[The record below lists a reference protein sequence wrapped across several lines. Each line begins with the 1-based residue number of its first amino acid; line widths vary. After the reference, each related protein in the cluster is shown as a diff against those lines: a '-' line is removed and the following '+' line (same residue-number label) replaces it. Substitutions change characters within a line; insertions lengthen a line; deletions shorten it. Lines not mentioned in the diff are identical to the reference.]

1 MTIFVDKLTSMKR
14 FLLLFSIFLSLAASA
29 QKQRKDNF
37 WNDLNDFLNM
47 REDKSYA
54 KLDSNYIGRY
64 PYHWDARTFYTSTGL
79 HIINQGLSSYDLST
93 GMNHRVGVGISY
105 RGIGLSYSFAIG
117 KKLNFNLSADSYGK
131 HFCIEYALRFTSGLK
146 GIMISPT
153 GEIPNIDKLYL
164 GESRLNL
171 FWSFNP
177 RFSYA
182 AAMKQSK
189 IQRRSA
195 GSFIASLSWSAWDVL
210 TISDDEEIPLIIDNP
225 IGSLIYNLLSSNLL
239 YNRVSVGGGY
249 GYNLVL
255 GHQHWLLHGS
265 LVPMW
270 TVYESTMTYK
280 DGERNYYPFPNG
292 YIAMTAIARAGVYYR
307 WGEQW
312 SLGLSGV
319 INQMV
324 SRTHFSSKAEN
335 FSGFMGQDWYIRLS
349 LAFRFGTR

>member
-1 MTIFVDKLTSMKR
+1 MKR
-14 FLLLFSIFLSLAASA
+14 LLLLFSLFLSLTAAA
-29 QKQRKDNF
+29 QQRKDSF
-37 WNDLNDFLNM
+37 WNDLNDFMNM
-47 REDKSYA
+47 REDKGYA

-64 PYHWDARTFYTSTGL
+64 PYHWDARLFYTSNGL
-79 HIINQGLSSYDLST
+79 HFSGQGEGAIDLTT
-93 GMNHRVGVGISY
+93 GMNHRVGVGLSF
-105 RGIGLSYSFAIG
+105 RGLGLSYSKAIG
-117 KKLNFNLSADSYGK
+117 KKLNFNISIDSYSK
-131 HFCIEYALRFTSGLK
+131 HFCIEYALRFTGGLQ
-146 GIMISPT
+146 GNGISPT
-153 GEIPNIDKLYL
+153 GEIPNIDKIYL
-164 GESRLNL
+164 GESRMNL
-171 FWSFNP
+171 FWSFND

-210 TISDDEEIPLIIDNP
+210 IINEDEETPLIVDDP
-225 IGSLIYNLLSSNLL
+225 IGSLIYNLMSSNLL

-270 TVYESTMTYK
+270 TVYESKLTFL
-280 DGERNYYPFPNG
+280 DGERKYYPYPNG
-292 YIAMTAIARAGVYYR
+292 YIAMSVTARAGVYFR
-307 WGEQW
+307 WADRW

-324 SRTHFSSKAEN
+324 SRNHFSSKSEN
-335 FSGFMGQDWYIRLS
+335 FRGFMGQDWQVRLS
-349 LAFRFGTR
+349 LAYRFGFRRANP

>member
-1 MTIFVDKLTSMKR
+1 MKR

-37 WNDLNDFLNM
+37 WNDLNDFMNM
-47 REDKSYA
+47 REDKAYA

-79 HIINQGLSSYDLST
+79 NIINEGENTFSLST

-105 RGIGLSYSFAIG
+105 RGLGLSYSFALG
-117 KKLNFNLSADSYGK
+117 KKLNFNFSVDSYSK
-131 HFCIEYALRFTSGLK
+131 HFCIEYALRFTGGLNGFMLEK
-146 GIMISPT
+146 DGKPQ
-153 GEIPNIDKLYL
+153 NIDKLYL

-195 GSFIASLSWSAWDVL
+195 GSFIASVSWSAWDVL
-210 TISDDEEIPLIIDNP
+210 TLSEEDEIPLIIDNP
-225 IGSLIYNLLSSNLL
+225 VTSLIYNLMSSNML
-239 YNRVSVGGGY
+239 YNRISVGGGY

-270 TVYESTMTYK
+270 TVYESTLTFK
-280 DGERNYYPFPNG
+280 DGERNYIAYPNG
-292 YIAMTAIARAGVYYR
+292 YIAMSATARAGVYYR

-319 INQMV
+319 LNQMV
-324 SRTHFSSKAEN
+324 SRTHFSSEAE
-335 FSGFMGQDWYIRLS
+335 GFRGFRGKDWYIRLS
-349 LAFRFGTR
+349 LAFRFGSR

>member
-1 MTIFVDKLTSMKR
+1 MTIFVDNLTTMKR
-14 FLLLFSIFLSLAASA
+14 FLLLFSLFLSLAASA
-29 QKQRKDNF
+29 QKQKDGF
-37 WNDLNDFLNM
+37 WTDLNEFINK

-64 PYHWDARTFYTSTGL
+64 PYRWDARLFYTSTGL
-79 HIINQGLSSYDLST
+79 HLHNEGEDAYMLST
-93 GMNHRVGVGISY
+93 GMNHRVGFGLNY
-105 RGIGLSYSFAIG
+105 RGLGFSYSFAVG
-117 KKLNFNLSADSYGK
+117 KKLNFNLGIDSYGK
-131 HFCIEYALRFTSGLK
+131 HFCIEYALRFTGGLQ
-146 GIMISPT
+146 GWT
-153 GEIPNIDKLYL
+153 GTPAGQIPNLENLYL
-164 GESRLNL
+164 GESRMNL

-195 GSFIASLSWSAWDVL
+195 GSFIASISWSVWDVL
-210 TISDDEEIPLIIDNP
+210 NFSDEEEIPLIVHDP

-239 YNRVSVGGGY
+239 YNRVSIGGGY

-270 TVYESTMTYK
+270 TVYEATLTFQ
-280 DGERNYYPFPNG
+280 DGERKYYPYPNG
-292 YIAMTAIARAGVYYR
+292 YIALSATARAGVYYR
-307 WGEQW
+307 WGERW

-324 SRTHFSSKAEN
+324 SRNHFSSKAED
-335 FSGFMGQDWYIRLS
+335 FRGFNGHDWQIRLS
-349 LAFRFGTR
+349 LAFRFGFRH

>member
-1 MTIFVDKLTSMKR
+1 MKR
-14 FLLLFSIFLSLAASA
+14 LLLLFFLVLSMTAAA
-29 QKQRKDNF
+29 QQRKDSF
-37 WNDLNDFLNM
+37 WNDLNDFMNM
-47 REDKSYA
+47 RENKNYA
-54 KLDSNYIGRY
+54 KLDTNYIGRY
-64 PYHWDARTFYTSTGL
+64 PYHWDARLFYTSTGL
-79 HIINQGLSSYDLST
+79 LLINQGLDPFTLST
-93 GMNHRVGVGISY
+93 GMNHRVGVGLSF
-105 RGIGLSYSFAIG
+105 RGLGLSYSFAVG
-117 KKLNFNLSADSYGK
+117 KKLNFNLAIDNYSK
-131 HFCIEYALRFTSGLK
+131 HFCIEYALRFTGGLQ
-146 GIMISPT
+146 GEFSPQT
-153 GEIPNIDKLYL
+153 GEIPNFDKMYL

-182 AAMKQSK
+182 AAMKQAK

-210 TISDDEEIPLIIDNP
+210 TINEEEEIPLLIDNP
-225 IGSLIYNLLSSNLL
+225 IGSLIYNMMSSNFL

-270 TVYESTMTYK
+270 TVYESTLTFK
-280 DGERNYYPFPNG
+280 DGERAYSPYPNG
-292 YIAMTAIARAGVYYR
+292 YIAMSATARAGVYFR
-307 WGEQW
+307 WTDRW

-335 FSGFMGQDWYIRLS
+335 FRGFMGQDWQVRLS
-349 LAFRFGTR
+349 LSFRFGSR